1 MEKVN
6 LQVGNTKEHQN
17 QKSPGSRIKTCS
29 IHGEYNPV
37 VVKSFDGL
45 RDIEL
50 SCQECVESKKVPDN
64 KRQVLMSAGIPKR
77 FLGSSFENFKVST
90 ESDLNYRTTQK
101 YKSTFAKIKKNGTSL
116 IFCGLP
122 GTGKTHLACAL
133 VMALIDAG
141 YHAKYSTSY
150 KLFAHI
156 KSTYNKASLEHETQV
171 IQKYI
176 DCDLLI
182 LDEVGVQFGSEAERV
197 LFYQVING
205 RYEDVLP
212 TILISNE
219 DKQGVQKFIG
229 DRCFDRMCDG
239 NGAVLSFD
247 WKSHR
252 K

>member
-1 MEKVN
+1 MREPQK
-6 LQVGNTKEHQN
+6 TKFT
-17 QKSPGSRIKTCS
+17 GSMIRTCS
-29 IHGEYNPV
+29 IHGEYTPV
-37 VVKSFDGL
+37 FVKSFDGL
-45 RDIEL
+45 RNIEL
-50 SCQECVESKKVPDN
+50 SCQECVESKKMTED
-64 KRQVLMSAGIPKR
+64 KKSVLASAGIPKR
-77 FLGSSFENFKVST
+77 FLGSSFENFKPCK
-90 ESDLNYRTTQK
+90 ESDLNFR
-101 YKSTFAKIKKNGTSL
+101 SIKKYNATFENIKKKGTSL
-116 IFCGLP
+116 ILCGLP

-156 KSTYNKASLEHETQV
+156 KSTYNKASTEHETQV

-176 DCDLLI
+176 DCDLLV
-182 LDEVGVQFGSEAERV
+182 LDEVGVQFGSDAERV

-219 DKQGVQKFIG
+219 NKEGVKNFIG
-229 DRCFDRMCDG
+229 DRCFDRMLDG
-239 NGAVLSFD
+239 NGVVLSFD
-247 WKSHR
+247 WESHR

>member
-1 MEKVN
+1 M
-6 LQVGNTKEHQN
+6 KELQN
-17 QKSPGSRIKTCS
+17 QTSTGSKMTKTCS
-29 IHGEYNPV
+29 IHGEYEPIL
-37 VVKSFDGL
+37 VKSFDGQ

-50 SCQECVESKKVPDN
+50 SCQKCVESKKVTDD
-64 KRQVLMSAGIPKR
+64 KKEVLVAAGIPKR
-77 FLGSSFENFKVST
+77 FLGSSFENFKPSKD
-90 ESDLNYRTTQK
+90 SDLNYRSMIK
-101 YKSTFAKIKKNGTSL
+101 YCKKFNEIKSNGTSL
-116 IFCGLP
+116 ILCGLP
-122 GTGKTHLACAL
+122 GTGKTHLACGL

-141 YHAKYSTSY
+141 YHAKYTTSY
-150 KLFAHI
+150 KMFAHI
-156 KSTYNKASLEHETQV
+156 KSTYNKASTEHETQV

-176 DCDLLI
+176 SCDLLVI
-182 LDEVGVQFGSEAERV
+182 DEVGVQFGSDAEKV

-219 DKQGVQKFIG
+219 NSQGVKKFIG

-239 NGAVLSFD
+239 NGTVLSFN